1 MKYFSEPEK
10 NLHQMK
16 NRKKRKY
23 KFPKYTKEIDTFFSF
38 S

>member
-1 MKYFSEPEK
+1 MKNFSEPEK

-16 NRKKRKY
+16 NRKNRKY
-23 KFPKYTKEIDTFFSF
+23 KFPKYTKEIAIFFSF